1 MLQQFFAVLA
11 IFIILIIVFGII
23 KIVLPIYRF
32 LESADVVIKL
42 YEKIIPKEMF
52 EKKIRKG
59 AVCKIQYGKYKLEFS
74 DTKDA
79 CVEFEKLINKALEY
93 YDKLGWIAITD
104 NTFKEQKDKLIN
116 ISYEVRK
123 MRWLKE

>member
-52 EKKIRKG
+52 EKK
-59 AVCKIQYGKYKLEFS
+59 YE
-74 DTKDA
+74 
-79 CVEFEKLINKALEY
+79 
-93 YDKLGWIAITD
+93 
-104 NTFKEQKDKLIN
+104 KEQYAKSNMASIN
-116 ISYEVRK
+116 
-123 MRWLKE
+123 